1 MTCVG
6 VGDPVGEQAV
16 TVRQGLEQDNSQSS
30 GFRVPRGRREGQ
42 GEVSQRE
49 ERGRQETERD
59 REMHARPEGGRHTQ
73 RQRDTRR
80 HSCTS
85 ACRSSRW
92 EQETVPE
99 RAADGGS
106 ETVNR
111 HSKRGDTDTEGAREI
126 QRRKAAEIGE
136 RTRGLKKKQEWK
148 ETNT

>member
-59 REMHARPEGGRHTQ
+59 RDARKAGGREAH
-73 RQRDTRR
+73 
-80 HSCTS
+80 
-85 ACRSSRW
+85 
-92 EQETVPE
+92 
-99 RAADGGS
+99 S
-106 ETVNR
+106 ET
-111 HSKRGDTDTEGAREI
+111 KRY
-126 QRRKAAEIGE
+126 
-136 RTRGLKKKQEWK
+136 K
-148 ETNT
+148 EALMYKRM